1 MNKLLSLIFVVFVF
15 AGCSKEDDPTSLLGN
30 KYVNEST
37 KEFMPGWSQD
47 NYDWGEYL
55 KSFLPIF
62 EGYYT
67 ITVKVEKHQ
76 RNSRKDKEDVQRTI
90 SLGKSDCSIRTVRTV
105 KEQVRFAND
114 EMATCKFEKVA
125 ITKNM
130 LDPITQEYRDI
141 LFSIKNE
148 GVYEDEK
155 KMIPFNE
162 DYQIKYYSKKAD
174 NVTYEDLTHIT
185 DETENFTYA
194 QDGSIILMENSERK
208 IEGALSS
215 DYKTITLT
223 QTYPEREKIGEFEL
237 K

>member
-1 MNKLLSLIFVVFVF
+1 MKKVALLFCLILCV
-15 AGCSKEDDPTSLLGN
+15 CSCKEDDPTSLPGN

-55 KSFLPIF
+55 NSFLPIF

-67 ITVKVEKHQ
+67 ITVKVEKNQ
-76 RNSRKDKEDVQRTI
+76 RNSRKDKEDVQRTM
-90 SLGKSDCSIRTVRTV
+90 SFGKSDCSIRTVRTV

-155 KMIPFNE
+155 KIIPFNE

-174 NVTYEDLTHIT
+174 NVTYEDLTHTT

-194 QDGSIILMENSERK
+194 QDGSTILMENSERK
-208 IEGALSS
+208 IKGALSS
-215 DYKTITLT
+215 AYKTITLT
-223 QTYPEREKIGEFEL
+223 QTYPEREEIGEFEL